1 MAEVTRPKAP
11 RLLPQA
17 YGRANYLRREVQ
29 LARDYQHLN
38 PNGDGALALDTF
50 FAELAGDP
58 APLPSDQAIVED
70 GDTFA
75 VDGGTVTLSV
85 VDGVVTASFEAE

>member
-1 MAEVTRPKAP
+1 MARTRPDAP
-11 RLLPQA
+11 KLLPQE

-38 PNGDGALALDTF
+38 PAGDGSLALDTF
-50 FAELAGDP
+50 FAALA

-70 GDTFA
+70 GDVLA
-75 VDGGTVTLSV
+75 VTGGTVTLSV